1 MPQQQ
6 KNLGIK
12 IQQANLSCRLCYIPT
27 EEYRSLDYNT
37 FTNRRYYSTVLVI
50 REDIDDLS
58 TNATRQA
65 YGVTQGIDLDPGLI
79 VLFKILLSLNIVLS
93 RLGDPAYS
101 EYQGLSSIIYKLLIK
116 AILILGTA
124 KEYRAVLRTFLFLL
138 SQLRIQGLLYYLKS
152 YSLSKYVRQ
161 SIVIPSLLRC
171 QLQSK
176 HIRQHFLSILQ
187 GNSIQSLD
195 CLVGYIILQF
205 AAVARSNSILISNT
219 ISETDRNN
227 IYLIVQSYRTNLQ
240 QILQALAQSI
250 NADKRRLS
258 RPISRVGTLARPLV
272 VY

>member
-12 IQQANLSCRLCYIPT
+12 TQRANLGCRLCYMPT
-27 EEYRSLDYNT
+27 EERRSLNYNT

-58 TNATRQA
+58 TNAARQA

-93 RLGDPAYS
+93 RLGDPTYS

-116 AILILGTA
+116 AILILGAA

-152 YSLSKYVRQ
+152 YSLSKHVRQ

-176 HIRQHFLSILQ
+176 YIRQHFLSILQ
-187 GNSIQSLD
+187 GNSIQS
-195 CLVGYIILQF
+195 LVGYIILQF

-227 IYLIVQSYRTNLQ
+227 IYLIIQGYYTNLQ
-240 QILQALAQSI
+240 QMLQALAQSI

-258 RPISRVGTLARPLV
+258 RPTSRVGTLARPLV
-272 VY
+272 AY